1 VRARHGDHRSTG
13 DGLAEGVSPPY
24 HRDPE
29 GACSLQLRVVSRYR
43 SGDHDR
49 PSPSH
54 VPWVVTPPYFHPVGC
69 QIGGASGVVIT
80 AGDRYGLLFSE
91 EGQATH
97 ASSGDPH
104 EVDRAGIHRGKQG
117 H

>member
-1 VRARHGDHRSTG
+1 MNPPPPEFSPLPLPAPLPFLRPRHGAHCPTG
-13 DGLAEGVSPPY
+13 NGLAEGVSPPY

-49 PSPSH
+49 SSPSH

-69 QIGGASGVVIT
+69 QIGGEIG
-80 AGDRYGLLFSE
+80 
-91 EGQATH
+91 
-97 ASSGDPH
+97 
-104 EVDRAGIHRGKQG
+104 RAHV
-117 H
+117 